1 MLVSFF
7 RNKQQYHLLKGFT
20 CIKEGQHV
28 SQEKGAQPNA
38 KAYGIQWDHF
48 DAGLAPSR
56 ATVGQH
62 GFCEDT
68 TGIGADGR
76 ETGCEQS
83 VGQGCGARRISS
95 NKGGFQQLAQGRA

>member
-38 KAYGIQWDHF
+38 KAYG
-48 DAGLAPSR
+48 
-56 ATVGQH
+56 
-62 GFCEDT
+62 T
-68 TGIGADGR
+68 T
-76 ETGCEQS
+76 
-83 VGQGCGARRISS
+83 RRTYLNTTFTAS
-95 NKGGFQQLAQGRA
+95 